1 MKNKKKIIIIIT
13 VILSIL
19 IIIGGLGLLVYKFY
33 KGVINDRKVTE
44 NQVNLILDKYKTFK
58 DNIVII
64 NEKRE
69 VIYETIFK
77 NNYYSQMQGKQDEW
91 NNLLKEYEDAL
102 TKLDKDSKS
111 LKKSCLNNKLINND
125 VIISCDSFNSNYE
138 LIINS
143 FVQDIELYN
152 QNIES
157 YNNWVDTNDS
167 GKYVKMDKYES
178 NNFKDYID
186 YNSDGIFLG
195 KE

>member
-19 IIIGGLGLLVYKFY
+19 IILGGLVLLVYKFY
-33 KGVINDRKVTE
+33 KGIINDRETTE
-44 NQVNLILDKYKTFK
+44 NQVNLILDNYKAFK

-69 VIYETIFK
+69 IIYETIFK

-102 TKLDKDSKS
+102 IKLDKDSKN
-111 LKKSCLNNKLINND
+111 LKKSCINNTLINNE

-152 QNIES
+152 QNIDS
-157 YNNWVDTNDS
+157 YNNWVDSNS
-167 GKYVKMDKYES
+167 GNYIKMDKYES
-178 NNFKDYID
+178 NKFNNYID
-186 YNSDGIFLG
+186 YNNDGIFLG